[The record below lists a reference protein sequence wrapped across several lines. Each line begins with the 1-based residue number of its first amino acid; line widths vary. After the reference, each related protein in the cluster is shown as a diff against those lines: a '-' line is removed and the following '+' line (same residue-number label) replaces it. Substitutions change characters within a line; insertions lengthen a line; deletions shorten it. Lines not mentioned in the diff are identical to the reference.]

1 LSNQKKIGSFAHI
14 ADISLASLISTVAHV
29 PAIYVADDDN
39 DDQADLEEEFQI
51 KKKGGPCDRQTIK
64 RVLAMKK
71 TC

>member
-1 LSNQKKIGSFAHI
+1 M
-14 ADISLASLISTVAHV
+14 
-29 PAIYVADDDN
+29 PAIYVADDDD

-51 KKKGGPCDRQTIK
+51 KKKGGACDRQTIK